1 MPYEEDTCMSYEE
14 QDTSMSY
21 EEEDTC
27 MSRVPERASFLS
39 DPCAASEEEEDMRR
53 RIHACQGYLRGP
65 RAVRTHVPLRSPGSW
80 R

>member
-1 MPYEEDTCMSYEE
+1 MSYEEEDACMSYEEDTCMSYEE

-39 DPCAASEEEEDMRR
+39 DPCAASE
-53 RIHACQGYLRGP
+53 P
-65 RAVRTHVPLRSPGSW
+65 RFLAFRYFPDEIKGELVRTLSR
-80 R
+80 